1 MGPYTKINC
10 WDFFWQQVRCPL
22 SPHNQLDGSP
32 WQQTSMLPLK
42 NDYLNI
48 NAVVGDDADDGAVQ
62 ADNSED
68 ASATT
73 KPCQ

>member
-1 MGPYTKINC
+1 
-10 WDFFWQQVRCPL
+10 
-22 SPHNQLDGSP
+22 
-32 WQQTSMLPLK
+32 MLPLK
-42 NDYLNI
+42 NDYLII

-73 KPCQ
+73 EPCQWGHLDAGEF